1 MIALNSLLLGM
12 SDYSNVNGKGDLV
25 ATGSWR
31 NTLIDQTEIIFTIIF
46 TIECVFKI
54 IGMGFTG
61 KNGYLHDRW
70 NWLDFIVVVTG

>member
-12 SDYSNVNGKGDLV
+12 SDYSNVDSKGDLV
-25 ATGSWR
+25 AAGSWR
-31 NTLIDQTEIIFTIIF
+31 NTLIDETEIIFTIVF

-54 IGMGFTG
+54 IGMGFAG
-61 KNGYLHDRW
+61 KNGYLNDRW